1 MFTHK
6 TNELHFN
13 STSTIQVIVLNVMAT
28 PLHPPSLK
36 YRLHID
42 SGTLYHTR
50 ESVISKI
57 RKERKRRR
65 KAKCFSKRKGKI
77 KTQLIISTC
86 LNI

>member
-57 RKERKRRR
+57 RKERKEDREKPNSSSRER
-65 KAKCFSKRKGKI
+65 
-77 KTQLIISTC
+77 
-86 LNI
+86 